1 MQVFLEFPRAWAS
14 HCSDSSCCRALPLLS
29 APALVVAAV
38 RLRNTDSV
46 AVMHGLSCSAACGIF
61 PDQGS
66 NLQLLHW
73 QADSMAEPPGKSQ
86 ADVSVRPSPP
96 GLRGGEQGCQHGCL
110 CHASSSP
117 CSPSFTRW
125 KGQAV
130 TPPTGQGFPVIPG
143 GLCSIKP
150 GTSGSY
156 FVDDRLKGV
165 KNISV

>member
-1 MQVFLEFPRAWAS
+1 
-14 HCSDSSCCRALPLLS
+14 
-29 APALVVAAV
+29 
-38 RLRNTDSV
+38 
-46 AVMHGLSCSAACGIF
+46 MHGLSCSAACGIF

-66 NLQLLHW
+66 NLQLLPW
-73 QADSMAEPPGKSQ
+73 QADSTAEPPGKSQ
-86 ADVSVRPSPP
+86 ADVSVQPSPP
-96 GLRGGEQGCQHGCL
+96 GLRGREQGCQR
-110 CHASSSP
+110 HASSSP

-130 TPPTGQGFPVIPG
+130 TPPTGQGFPVTPG

-156 FVDDRLKGV
+156 FVDDRLKDV